1 MSQSITFTSG
11 NPHTASL
18 HAGKAEMIMNH
29 DHDDADDENHCYWP
43 SGNND
48 DDDLGN
54 FCLVLRRSSV
64 LRQNQTNIRKSITT
78 ISQRRKYNRQLMPD
92 VLLYQIRIDQIMAL
106 NKIKTFIIY
115 HLVFVIY
122 GNSVSSGV

>member
-29 DHDDADDENHCYWP
+29 DHDNADDDNADDENHCYWP

-54 FCLVLRRSSV
+54 FCLVLRRSGAYSD
-64 LRQNQTNIRKSITT
+64 RIRPISESPLLPSHRGGSTT
-78 ISQRRKYNRQLMPD
+78 DN
-92 VLLYQIRIDQIMAL
+92 
-106 NKIKTFIIY
+106 
-115 HLVFVIY
+115 
-122 GNSVSSGV
+122 

>member
-48 DDDLGN
+48 DDDQAN
-54 FCLVLRRSSV
+54 FCLVLRRSGAYSD
-64 LRQNQTNIRKSITT
+64 RIRPISESPLLPSHRGGSTT
-78 ISQRRKYNRQLMPD
+78 DN
-92 VLLYQIRIDQIMAL
+92 
-106 NKIKTFIIY
+106 
-115 HLVFVIY
+115 
-122 GNSVSSGV
+122 